1 MAVPLAALADGYS
14 LRVAPT
20 FQITTTEATDATGA
34 TQESE
39 SWSFGRQ
46 YQLAFDKT
54 LYGTVRLS
62 AGGFLRDVHTELT
75 AGPTHFE
82 SDQRAWN
89 GNADLL
95 WGNEVLNGGFG
106 YARTDTSASSR
117 DVLTQTTRSG
127 VETETW
133 SAFSRWQPLDLPSL
147 NLRLERSNQHA
158 VGRDADSLLGGLTAA
173 YRPVTPLDL
182 RYDLGYANLQ
192 DNRSLVETSTV
203 SQTARATYSD
213 TWFER
218 TSVYLAYNLTTSSL
232 TTRLGGG
239 GGTVTVQ
246 RSPVAGFS
254 LVAPFG
260 TQPESNT
267 LLVNPAV
274 IDGSVGA
281 SVGID
286 IGFGRTA
293 AGDTN
298 LREVGVQFADVTQPV
313 NTLYLWVDRELPPGV
328 SGDYTWDV
336 FRSNDN
342 LVWTRV
348 PIVRAVVFGAF
359 ENRFEI
365 AIADTSARYLK
376 VVTRP
381 LRQGVTVDP
390 VFSSI
395 FVTEMQVLQ
404 VRPASAVEGKTTTTQ
419 DGLNGNASTRILSI
433 PSLRHDVTFSLA
445 RPSADRIDWSIA
457 NGLTLSHALS
467 PIVGISSRVARSDA
481 RSGDVHVG
489 QLQYAAGV
497 TATPL
502 PTLSSG
508 ASFSGSLTQDPAGT
522 SVSNGVS
529 GYARAQLYTGIDVNG
544 NAGIS
549 FATSAVDRTTRST
562 VASGS
567 LALVPH
573 RLLAL
578 TASAVTSRSEG
589 SGGGVPDASTTS
601 TRFDAGVSSSP
612 YSALF
617 ASAGVARVLGTG
629 QRPNTLA
636 SFTVSWSPLRGGDL
650 KLALSHNQGVDTAA
664 AATSRATQASV
675 RWRVFSYLEATMG
688 YASSTFETLQ
698 SEAESRSFFANLSFT
713 LS

>member
-1 MAVPLAALADGYS
+1 MAMPIAALGDGYS
-14 LRVAPT
+14 LRVSPS
-20 FQITTTEATDATGA
+20 FQITTTKATDATGQ

-39 SWSFGRQ
+39 NWSFGRQ
-46 YQLAFDKT
+46 YQLTIDKT

-62 AGGFLRDVHTELT
+62 TGGSLRDVHTELT
-75 AGPTHFE
+75 AGPTRFE

-89 GNADLL
+89 GNVDLL
-95 WGNEVLNGGFG
+95 WGTEILSGGFG
-106 YARTDTSASSR
+106 YARTDTSASSG
-117 DVLTQTTRSG
+117 DVLTQTARSG
-127 VETETW
+127 VETERWT
-133 SAFSRWQPLDLPSL
+133 AFSRWQPIDLPSL
-147 NLRLERSNQHA
+147 HLSLERANQRA
-158 VGRDADSLLGGLTAA
+158 AGRDSDSLLGAVGAA
-173 YRPVTPLDL
+173 YKPVSPLDL
-182 RYDLGYANLQ
+182 RYDLSYGNLQ

-203 SQTARATYSD
+203 GQTARATYSD
-213 TWFER
+213 TLFER
-218 TSVYLAYNLTTSSL
+218 TSVYLAYNFTTSSL
-232 TTRLGGG
+232 TTRVGGP

-246 RSPVAGFS
+246 RSPVAGYS

-260 TQPESNT
+260 TQPESNA
-267 LLVNPAV
+267 LVVNPAV

-286 IGFGRTA
+286 IGFARTA

-313 NTLYLWVDRELPPGV
+313 NMLYVWVDRELPPGV
-328 SGDYTWDV
+328 SGDYAWSV
-336 FRSNDN
+336 FRSDDN
-342 LVWTRV
+342 LVWIPV
-348 PIVRAVVFGAF
+348 SIVRAVVFGAF

-365 AIADTSARYLK
+365 AIADTSARYVK

-395 FVTEMQVLQ
+395 FVTEMQALL
-404 VRPASAVEGKTTTTQ
+404 VRPASAVEGKTTSTQ
-419 DGLNGNASTRILSI
+419 DALSGNASTRILSI

-445 RPSADRIDWSIA
+445 RPSADRIDWTLQ
-457 NGLTLSHALS
+457 NGLSLSHALN
-467 PIVGISSRVARSDA
+467 PKVGISSRIARSDA
-481 RSGDVHVG
+481 KSGDVHVG

-522 SVSNGVS
+522 SVANGVS
-529 GYARAQLYTGIDVNG
+529 GYARAQLYTGIDVDG
-544 NAGIS
+544 NAGFSI
-549 FATSAVDRTTRST
+549 ATSAADRTTRST
-562 VASGS
+562 VASAS
-567 LALVPH
+567 LSLVPH

-578 TASAVTSRSEG
+578 SASAATSRAQA
-589 SGGGVPDASTTS
+589 SGGGDADATTTS

-612 YSALF
+612 TSALF
-617 ASAGVARVLGTG
+617 ASAGVSRVLGTG

-650 KLALSHNQGVDTAA
+650 KLSLSHNQGIDTAA
-664 AATSRATQASV
+664 AAVSRNTQASV
-675 RWRVFSYLEATMG
+675 RWRVFSYLHATMG
-688 YASSTFETLQ
+688 YASSSFDTLQ